1 MPQEKNEDTV
11 MRDFDFHVPT
21 KIIFGRGRVRDI
33 ASAIPAEARRIMIV
47 TDRIVAERT
56 PALAAVRR
64 GLEGREVRVFDRVE
78 ENPSVATVEAGA
90 REALDFGASFVIG
103 LGGGSPLDAAKGIA
117 LLARNSGPLQP
128 YLQGKALGQDP
139 LPLIAV
145 PTTSGTGSEVT
156 PYAVFTD
163 TKEGNKIGY
172 SHPGIFPRLAL
183 LDPELTYSMPP
194 AVVLNTGLDVLAH
207 AMEAYLATTASALSD
222 MAALRSIETVLAE
235 IARAVRKE
243 PEAMDRMALAAALA
257 GIAITHGGTILAHI
271 MGYPLTVFHGLAH
284 GRASAVMLVHVLK
297 ALRADSTTPARVEA
311 MDAVLQPCGGL
322 ETFLLGLGVSVRLAG
337 YGVREEEIPLF
348 ARKTILKG
356 DVRITPM
363 AVTVETL
370 EAIYREAL

>member
-21 KIIFGRGRVRDI
+21 KIIFGRGRIRDI
-33 ASAIPAEARRIMIV
+33 GPSIPLAARRIMIV
-47 TDRIVAERT
+47 TDRNVAERT

-103 LGGGSPLDAAKGIA
+103 LGGGSPLDAAKGVA

-297 ALRADSTTPARVEA
+297 ALRSDSTTPARVEA
-311 MDAVLQPCGGL
+311 MDGLLRPYGGL
-322 ETFLLGLGVSVRLAG
+322 ETFLLGLGVSSRLAG
-337 YGVREEEIPLF
+337 YGVREEEIPLY
-348 ARKTILKG
+348 AQKTIVKG
-356 DVRITPM
+356 DVQITPM

-370 EAIYREAL
+370 EAIYRDAF

>member
-1 MPQEKNEDTV
+1 MLN
-11 MRDFDFHVPT
+11 FDFRVPT
-21 KIIFGRGRVRDI
+21 EIIFGR
-33 ASAIPAEARRIMIV
+33 RRIREIGSLLPLEVRRVMIV
-47 TDRIVAERT
+47 TDRNVAERT
-56 PALAAVRR
+56 PALIAVRS

-78 ENPSVATVEAGA
+78 ENPSLATVEAGA
-90 REALDFGASFVIG
+90 EEARGFGAAYVIG

-117 LLARNSGPLQP
+117 LLARNEGSLLP
-128 YLQGKALGQDP
+128 YLQGKALAQDP
-139 LPLIAV
+139 LPVIAV

-163 TKEGNKIGY
+163 PDGGNKIGY

-207 AMEAYLATTASALSD
+207 AVEAYLATTASPLSD

-235 IARAVRKE
+235 LARAVRKD
-243 PEAMDRMALAAALA
+243 PEAMDRMALAATLA

-271 MGYPLTVFHGLAH
+271 MGYPLTVFHGVAH

-297 ALRADSTTPARVEA
+297 TLRLASTTPERVAA
-311 MDAVLQPCGGL
+311 MDRLLEPHGGL
-322 ETFLLGLGVSVRLAG
+322 EAFLESLGVSSHLAD
-337 YGVREEEIPLF
+337 YGVREDEIPLY
-348 ARKTILKG
+348 AQKTIVKG
-356 DVRITPM
+356 DVQITPM

-370 EAIYREAL
+370 EAIYRHAF